1 MRHVGACGLGL
12 LIAFAFAAP
21 SPAAAQR
28 PPDGVRLT
36 WLSVTNWLLEAGDT
50 RILLDA
56 GFSRVPESAI
66 VDWSRSTGAV
76 TADTALALRIVEA
89 VAPGRRLDW
98 ILVGHGHFDNSL
110 DASAL
115 ARATGARIAGAR
127 TICHQAVALGVEAE
141 RCLAVEGGEV
151 IEIGPFVRMRVV
163 RWHHSGAS
171 SSEVGRLLRAP
182 LELRA
187 PPTPDPAT
195 GGLRP
200 GIHEDY
206 PNGGGSRGYL
216 ITVQTS
222 WGPVTLLWT
231 NTGNAEAWDVVL
243 DADSTLLGERGVD
256 MSNLEWAMADRPTRT
271 ALADALREE
280 ALGRVDLWIGAG
292 SLEHVRQVTEL
303 LLPRAFIPH
312 HWNDFRAPLL
322 DGVRAPYENPA
333 LFEALDA
340 FGIRPIVPTNYFD
353 RFRLTTARV
362 VVLGDGG
369 VRARLGV
376 PER

>member
-1 MRHVGACGLGL
+1 MKRLAAGALAL
-12 LIAFAFAAP
+12 LIAFAAP
-21 SPAAAQR
+21 SPGEAQR

-256 MSNLEWAMADRPTRT
+256 MSNLEWAMADGRRAQRWPTRCARKRSAAST
-271 ALADALREE
+271 CGSAR
-280 ALGRVDLWIGAG
+280 GR
-292 SLEHVRQVTEL
+292 SSTC
-303 LLPRAFIPH
+303 
-312 HWNDFRAPLL
+312 
-322 DGVRAPYENPA
+322 
-333 LFEALDA
+333 
-340 FGIRPIVPTNYFD
+340 D
-353 RFRLTTARV
+353 RSPSCCC
-362 VVLGDGG
+362 
-369 VRARLGV
+369 RARSSHTTGTTSG
-376 PER
+376 RRCSTACARRTRIRRSSRRSMRSASDRSCRRTTSIGSG